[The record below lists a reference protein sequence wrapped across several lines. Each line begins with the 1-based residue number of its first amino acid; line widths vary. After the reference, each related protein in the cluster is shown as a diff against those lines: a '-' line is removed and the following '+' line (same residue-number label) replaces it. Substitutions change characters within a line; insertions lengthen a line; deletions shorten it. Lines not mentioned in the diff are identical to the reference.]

1 MPAFG
6 HYKYGYI
13 FICSSFDTKKLKK
26 QKISIN
32 KLLPSG
38 SFLLYNSWME
48 KISEKK
54 RFSLVARAKSFT
66 HAFRGIG
73 VLVKSTHNFWV
84 HIFVAIVAITFG
96 FLLKIS
102 HVEWLLLILATG
114 FVMVTEALNTAIEI
128 DIDLTSPNYHPY
140 ARDTKDVAAGAVLI
154 SAVTAV
160 VIGLIIFLPKIIV
173 LLK

>member
-1 MPAFG
+1 MFIQNFLENPNYIIYNEGFSFG
-6 HYKYGYI
+6 
-13 FICSSFDTKKLKK
+13 
-26 QKISIN
+26 
-32 KLLPSG
+32 
-38 SFLLYNSWME
+38 FLLYNKTME

-84 HIFVAIVAITFG
+84 HIFVAIVAIAFG

-154 SAVTAV
+154 SAITAV
-160 VIGLIIFLPKIIV
+160 VIGLIIFLPKVIS
-173 LLK
+173 LLN